1 MASSMEKAELH
12 VEGDDDLHTIIQLLI
27 RHGIDYDSRRDELP
41 DLKKADGVEKLL
53 TSMEAV
59 TMASAGRVVGFVL
72 DANGPVPDRW
82 RAVTGQLSKTGVSC
96 PERPPAGGFIGCS
109 RHHATVGVWLMPDN
123 QREGKLETLLRSLID
138 EQDTLIGHAEAST
151 TAAKGMG
158 ARFSEPDQIKAVLHA
173 WLAWQ
178 EEPGRPYG
186 SAIRNRYFR
195 CDSEAAKAFVKWFK
209 QLFGT
214 G

>member
-12 VEGDDDLHTIIQLLI
+12 VEGDDDFHTIIQLLI
-27 RHGIDYDSRRDELP
+27 RHGIDYDNRRDQLP

-53 TSMEAV
+53 ASMEAV
-59 TMASAGRVVGFVL
+59 TMANAGRAVGFVL
-72 DANGPVPDRW
+72 DANGPLSDRW
-82 RAVTGQLSKTGVSC
+82 RAVAGQLSKTGVSC

-109 RHHATVGVWLMPDN
+109 RHQATVGVWLMPDN
-123 QREGKLETLLRSLID
+123 EREGKLETLLRSLVD
-138 EQDTLIGHAEAST
+138 EQDPLIGHAETST
-151 TAAKGMG
+151 SAAKEKG
-158 ARFSEPDQIKAVLHA
+158 ARFSGPDKPKAVLHA

-195 CDSEAAKAFVKWFK
+195 HDSPAALAFVAWFK
-209 QLFGT
+209 
-214 G
+214 